1 MSENTSIKRKPG
13 RPKKNNASVPAATD
27 PIQDKPE
34 KRKRGRPKGSG
45 GNKRPD
51 KKIMLTE
58 QGDNTKYLSHD
69 MKIAMLPDIDMNDQQ
84 AIQERINLYFSICAD
99 DDIKPTIES
108 LALAFH
114 VSRFVLYDWMNDR
127 TGNRINQESKHTIKR
142 AYDIINSY
150 YAHMMN
156 NGKINPVAGIFLMKN
171 NYGYKDTTDYVINA
185 NTDNNLSLPDITD
198 RAGLLEE

>member
-1 MSENTSIKRKPG
+1 MDNNNPEKKKPG
-13 RPKKNNASVPAATD
+13 RPRKKPAMDPDNVPV
-27 PIQDKPE
+27 

-51 KKIMLTE
+51 RKVMLTE
-58 QGDNTKYLSHD
+58 PGENTKFLSHD

-127 TGNRINQESKHTIKR
+127 TGNRISQESKHTIKK

-171 NYGYKDTTDYVINA
+171 NYGYKDVSDYVIS
-185 NTDNNLSLPDITD
+185 TDNNDQIALSDITN
-198 RAGLLEE
+198 RAALLDE

>member
-1 MSENTSIKRKPG
+1 MSEQAKRKPG
-13 RPKKNNASVPAATD
+13 RPKKDNASIPAAKD
-27 PIQDKPE
+27 PDINNPV

-51 KKIMLTE
+51 RSE
-58 QGDNTKYLSHD
+58 QAAPGENNKFLSHD
-69 MKIAMLPDIDMNDQQ
+69 MKIYSLPKIDINNPDSVQSRIKEYF
-84 AIQERINLYFSICAD
+84 AICTE
-99 DDIKPTIES
+99 DDIKPTVES
-108 LALAFH
+108 LALAFS
-114 VSRFVLYDWMNDR
+114 VSRFTLFDY
-127 TGNRINQESKHTIKR
+127 INGRNHTIKNPESILTLKT

-185 NTDNNLSLPDITD
+185 NTDNNIGLPDITT
-198 RAGLLEE
+198 RAGLLDE

>member
-1 MSENTSIKRKPG
+1 MNENKPEKKKPG
-13 RPKKNNASVPAATD
+13 RPRKENASIPAAKD
-27 PIQDKPE
+27 PDNVPV

-51 KKIMLTE
+51 KKVMLTE
-58 QGDNTKYLSHD
+58 PGENTKYLFHD
-69 MKIAMLPDIDMNDQQ
+69 MKIAMLPDIDMNNQQ

-127 TGNRINQESKHTIKR
+127 TGNRISQESKHTIKK

-171 NYGYKDTTDYVINA
+171 NYGYKDVSDYVLT
-185 NTDNNLSLPDITD
+185 TDNNNQITLSDITD
-198 RAGLLEE
+198 RASLLDE